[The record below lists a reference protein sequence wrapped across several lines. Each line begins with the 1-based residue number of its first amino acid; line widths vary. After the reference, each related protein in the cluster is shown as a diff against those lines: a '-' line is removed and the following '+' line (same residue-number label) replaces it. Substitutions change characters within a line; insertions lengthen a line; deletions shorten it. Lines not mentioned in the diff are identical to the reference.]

1 LWGASRH
8 PSQIYEAL
16 AALLILL
23 VVLRRG
29 KKEAAPGVLFMD
41 LVIYSARARLLLE
54 AFRAESHL
62 LPNGW
67 RIEQMLAWLILA
79 AAFWAR
85 HQRLRLAS

>member
-1 LWGASRH
+1 
-8 PSQIYEAL
+8 
-16 AALLILL
+16 
-23 VVLRRG
+23 
-29 KKEAAPGVLFMD
+29 MD
-41 LVIYSARARLLLE
+41 LVIYSAGARLLLE

-79 AAFWAR
+79 ASLWAR